1 MIIALKLLSWLL
13 VIGGNVYLDR
23 KGRKPHYLI
32 MFLARGFCAIV
43 HGSLLFTPN
52 NWKDYA
58 PVFVFQITSFWL
70 FFELALNIVRK
81 NPLLY
86 YDKKENDSGWIDG
99 FFYWL
104 YRKLES
110 DFLHTYAKALAFVL
124 MVISIIVIYY
134 RA

>member
-1 MIIALKLLSWLL
+1 MIIALKLLAWFL

-23 KGRKPHYLI
+23 KGRKPNYLA
-32 MFLARGFCAIV
+32 MFCVRGFCAIV
-43 HGSLLFTPN
+43 HGVLFDPRNTT
-52 NWKDYA
+52 DYL
-58 PVFVFQITSFWL
+58 PVFLFQITSFWL
-70 FFELALNIVRK
+70 FFELALNIIWKRS
-81 NPLLY
+81 LLY